1 MKEERKTFEIPARL
15 DGVASKVDGSAGL
28 RFTTGMEMKPEEMT
42 LLFQYVRTEGFLLFA
57 MNQFQESDIP
67 KENCQSTEKSPAKRL
82 RSVLFVYWK
91 ENIDNGDFEVWYKK
105 KMESIINSIKEKLP
119 EKE

>member
-1 MKEERKTFEIPARL
+1 MDDKKVFEIPARL
-15 DGVASKVDGSAGL
+15 NGISTKADGSVAM
-28 RFTTGMEMKPEEMT
+28 RFETAVEMNAEDTM
-42 LLFQYVRTEGFLLFA
+42 LLIQYVRSEGWLLFA

-67 KENCQSTEKSPAKRL
+67 KDNTTSTEKSPAKRL

-105 KMESIINSIKEKLP
+105 KMESIIDTVKEKLP
-119 EKE
+119 RKE